1 MSEELDRL
9 IEEAR
14 SRPPMTAAEREEQA
28 RSFAAGNVG
37 IENPDVTRE
46 VVDQAAAA
54 ETERLAHMALEMDF
68 WAGCR
73 NTFGEET
80 KQLLYLRKMGFA
92 LSPTWRSNFAF
103 DAKGRSFID
112 FGGGPVSVLLKFDNL
127 GMSTVVDPAPWPDWV
142 RARYAAS
149 NIDLL
154 SIAAEDYSLMHQPHD
169 VALVYNC
176 LQHVSDP
183 EKIVKNALASAKELK
198 LFEWIDTPPHPGHP
212 HTIRA
217 ADLERWTG
225 KKGTTVQLN
234 GESECTGRAWYL

>member
-1 MSEELDRL
+1 MNPDSLEHYENAKEETA
-9 IEEAR
+9 EAIA
-14 SRPPMTAAEREEQA
+14 MEAERLEHQ
-28 RSFAAGNVG
+28 
-37 IENPDVTRE
+37 
-46 VVDQAAAA
+46 
-54 ETERLAHMALEMDF
+54 ALEMDF
-68 WAGCR
+68 WQGAR

-80 KQLLYLRKMGFA
+80 KQFLYLRKMGFA
-92 LSPTWRSNFAF
+92 LAPTWRSQFAF
-103 DAKGRSFID
+103 DAGGKSFID

-142 RARYAAS
+142 RARYQAS

-183 EKIVKNALASAKELK
+183 EKIVRNALASARELH
-198 LFEWIDTPPHPGHP
+198 LFEWIDLPAHPGHP
-212 HTIRA
+212 HMLTAR
-217 ADLERWTG
+217 DLERWTG